1 MMKFLLQS
9 LVLFTSITFLSGCV
23 PLISAGASTA
33 VTAISVENDRR
44 TSGEIVDDKTLNLR
58 LLTWSSSNEAVSQ
71 SNISYLVFKKSIL
84 VAGQVPD
91 AKTKSLIL
99 SEIQSKFTEANR
111 VIDEISI
118 SKNISFI
125 DKAKDVAITGLIE
138 ASLFNQEVV
147 NPTHIR
153 VMTEN
158 GVVYLMG
165 DVMKREA
172 DSAVKVASS
181 VNGVK
186 SIIKH
191 FNYLTTRPKS
201 EILKEK
207 ERALKLEQEK
217 LKALSENEREEKRQ
231 NLLKQL
237 QELGSPEGTPF

>member
-9 LVLFTSITFLSGCV
+9 LVIFTSITFLSGCV
-23 PLISAGASTA
+23 SLISAGASTA
-33 VTAISVENDRR
+33 ITAISVENDRR

-71 SNISYLVFKKSIL
+71 SNISFLVFKKIIL
-84 VAGQVPD
+84 VAGQAPD

-191 FNYLTTRPKS
+191 FNYLTTRPES

-207 ERALKLEQEK
+207 ERSLKLEQEK
-217 LKALSENEREEKRQ
+217 LKALSEKEREEKRQ

-237 QELGSPEGTPF
+237 KELGSPEGTPF

>member
-1 MMKFLLQS
+1 
-9 LVLFTSITFLSGCV
+9 
-23 PLISAGASTA
+23 
-33 VTAISVENDRR
+33 
-44 TSGEIVDDKTLNLR
+44 
-58 LLTWSSSNEAVSQ
+58 
-71 SNISYLVFKKSIL
+71 
-84 VAGQVPD
+84 
-91 AKTKSLIL
+91 LIL

-138 ASLFNQEVV
+138 ANLFDQEVV

-191 FNYLTTRPKS
+191 FNYLTTRPES

-207 ERALKLEQEK
+207 ERSLKLEQEK
-217 LKALSENEREEKRQ
+217 LKALSEKEREEKRQ

-237 QELGSPEGTPF
+237 KELGSPEGTPF